1 MSYKHSL
8 LVMPFFLLSC
18 KQEIKKTEPVLQIRL
33 SRKEKREKENLYI
46 KEPSERKSS
55 FTGS

>member
-1 MSYKHSL
+1 
-8 LVMPFFLLSC
+8 MPFFLLSC

-33 SRKEKREKENLYI
+33 SRKEKERKRKSIY
-46 KEPSERKSS
+46 KRTFRTRKSS